1 MCSQSS
7 THEGSHNYPSKR
19 ITETRLAF
27 IGRPGEG
34 AGGSLSTSFTP
45 LAPSCTPR
53 DPCLCT
59 WAVPLPS
66 PCFTLTFSKSC
77 PKIIFLMAL
86 PASEEWTRTEVC
98 ASSGSGHLGMD
109 FLSQVWEQVLGIRPG
124 SGVQTPGGHFPLPRG
139 LGILWEGAWSQYS
152 QSGCPIKK
160 CFPHLNVCT
169 HYPELVK
176 T

>member
-7 THEGSHNYPSKR
+7 THEGSHNYPSSER
-19 ITETRLAF
+19 ITETKLAF

-53 DPCLCT
+53 DPCLCA

-109 FLSQVWEQVLGIRPG
+109 FLCPRRGSRYWEFDLEAGCRLQVGTSLYPVDSAFCGK
-124 SGVQTPGGHFPLPRG
+124 GHGHSIARVVAP
-139 LGILWEGAWSQYS
+139 
-152 QSGCPIKK
+152 
-160 CFPHLNVCT
+160 
-169 HYPELVK
+169 
-176 T
+176 